1 MKKIKLK
8 EVSNSWEQM
17 EKISFMKTVAIIST
31 NAEAQSSKI
40 RSENPPLVLAI
51 K

>member
-1 MKKIKLK
+1 
-8 EVSNSWEQM
+8 M

-40 RSENPPLVLAI
+40 RSENPLLVLVI